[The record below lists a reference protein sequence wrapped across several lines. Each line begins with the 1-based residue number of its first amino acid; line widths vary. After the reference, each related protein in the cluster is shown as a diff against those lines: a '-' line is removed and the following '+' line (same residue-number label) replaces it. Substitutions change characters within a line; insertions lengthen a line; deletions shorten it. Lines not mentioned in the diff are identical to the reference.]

1 MIYTIGEMAKTLGVP
16 TSTLRFYEK
25 KGLLP
30 FVERSSG
37 GIRMFTSSDYECL
50 KIIECLKKSGM
61 SLKDIAKFI
70 QMVMQGDKTIEDR
83 LKMFL
88 KRRQEVQKQIEE
100 LKETL
105 KIIDYK
111 CWYYET
117 SKKAGTTSVPENM
130 SIDEIP
136 DEFKDVKE
144 YLTSE

>member
-1 MIYTIGEMAKTLGVP
+1 MLYTIGEMAKTLGVP

-25 KGLLP
+25 KGILP

-70 QMVMQGDKTIEDR
+70 QMVMQGDKTIDDR

-88 KRRQEVQKQIEE
+88 KRRQEVEKQIEE
-100 LKETL
+100 LNATL
-105 KIIDYK
+105 QTINYK

-117 SKKAGTTSVPENM
+117 AKKAGTTDVPENM

-136 DEFKDVKE
+136 NEFKPVKE